1 MLLLEFAAHCL
12 MDLVLWVGGKG
23 LDRARSARRIAALRS
38 GEPVTLRCRYRTGAQ
53 AAGMQATG
61 MQRGKL
67 TLSRSGATLDGPRT
81 SGLQL
86 TGPTGTATGGGRG
99 GTAVTCATV
108 DGEKVELLLLTWDS
122 TLVALVGEALDAR
135 P

>member
-12 MDLVLWVGGKG
+12 MDLVVWVGGKG
-23 LDRARSARRIAALRS
+23 LDRARSARHITALRG
-38 GEPVTLRCRYRTGAQ
+38 GEPVTLRCRYRTGDRP
-53 AAGMQATG
+53 AA

-81 SGLQL
+81 SGLRL
-86 TGPTGTATGGGRG
+86 AGPTGTATGGGRG

-108 DGEKVELLLLTWDS
+108 EGEKVELLLLTWDS
-122 TLVALVGEALDAR
+122 TLVALVKEALETR
-135 P
+135 S